1 MLTQHVHAVCPQTIV
16 LWNNNLAAFCK
27 SDINIAPYYVLTA
40 LIIAKITEMMV
51 SLPRDTVATAR
62 RSYGG
67 TMRPCWRLAEIF
79 K

>member
-1 MLTQHVHAVCPQTIV
+1 MLKQHVHAVCPQTVV

-27 SDINIAPYYVLTA
+27 SDINKAPYYAVTA
-40 LIIAKITEMMV
+40 LIAKITEMMV

-67 TMRPCWRLAEIF
+67 KMRPCWRLAAIF